1 LVKKSKNN
9 CQKRKDFFESSF
21 FILMIVKIFIPM
33 ISKVQA
39 NMSFIHE
46 QSQMFFACMGF
57 MGSGMPYF
65 FTTTITG

>member
-1 LVKKSKNN
+1 
-9 CQKRKDFFESSF
+9 
-21 FILMIVKIFIPM
+21 MIVKIFIPM